1 MQITRMADAIRV
13 SSLQRANV
21 CMRKESALSILMSFL
36 FSYMDG
42 LAGILTDLTK
52 GTEANVK
59 MQFVC
64 DSLAVAAS
72 CSVDKH
78 IASLY
83 IYVGYFTASAQ
94 NVSSYCVGLAR
105 AIGSSI
111 FQIAPILSGDYN
123 GLHASRG
130 SEFRPIKKENDQIIM
145 ANSFLQ
151 FSGLPA
157 TSRISFGVM
166 WSTV

>member
-1 MQITRMADAIRV
+1 MYEK
-13 SSLQRANV
+13 
-21 CMRKESALSILMSFL
+21 KECTEHSHEF

-52 GTEANVK
+52 ATEANVK

-64 DSLAVAAS
+64 DSLATTAS

-83 IYVGYFTASAQ
+83 IYVGYFRASAQ
-94 NVSSYCVGLAR
+94 NVSSSCVGLAR

-111 FQIAPILSGDYN
+111 FEIAPILSSDYN
-123 GLHASRG
+123 GLHVISY
-130 SEFRPIKKENDQIIM
+130 SKFRPIKKENDQIIM

-157 TSRISFGVM
+157 TSQISFGVM

>member
-1 MQITRMADAIRV
+1 
-13 SSLQRANV
+13 
-21 CMRKESALSILMSFL
+21 
-36 FSYMDG
+36 MDG

-64 DSLAVAAS
+64 DSLAATAS

-94 NVSSYCVGLAR
+94 NVSSYCVGVSR

-111 FQIAPILSGDYN
+111 FQIAPILGGDYN
-123 GLHASRG
+123 GLHAGNYST
-130 SEFRPIKKENDQIIM
+130 FRPIKKENDQIVM
-145 ANSFLQ
+145 TNSFPQ

-157 TSRISFGVM
+157 TSQISFGVM
-166 WSTV
+166 RSTV